1 MFLEKGEKKIN
12 KAKAKKV
19 GCWSINLKNIIIE
32 FTTHCV
38 SVALVCIIFSAKPMN
53 LF

>member
-1 MFLEKGEKKIN
+1 MQKKI
-12 KAKAKKV
+12 

-38 SVALVCIIFSAKPMN
+38 FDASVCIIFPAKPMS